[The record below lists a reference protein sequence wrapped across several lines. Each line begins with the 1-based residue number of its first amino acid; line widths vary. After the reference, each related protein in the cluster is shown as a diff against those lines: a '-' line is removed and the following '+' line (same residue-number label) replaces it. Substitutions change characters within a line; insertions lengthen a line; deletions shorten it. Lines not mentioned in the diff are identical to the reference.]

1 MKKKISISIKITI
14 ILIIAITIMSLS
26 NLVAADNLLGEEYTK
41 LTENYIEDM
50 AECAGEL
57 VEEAVETM
65 GQEAYTSEGLTERL
79 SKVKL
84 DSMESS
90 YTYVVSTDGIMLYH
104 PTAEKIG
111 QSVENSVVKSIV
123 EDLNAG
129 KEVEPS
135 LVEYEYQG
143 VMKYAGT
150 YVNSDA
156 GFILVLTADQSDVQK
171 ILNKNSY
178 GMLAVDTIASIIS
191 LLLAL
196 LITRKYIVKPV
207 RKLTS
212 IITKIG
218 NMDFTANPEAEKLGR
233 QSDEIGVMSNN
244 VEILRNNL
252 GGVVSDIMQQC
263 EQLQKAADALNR
275 DAKETSTTV
284 GQIETAV
291 QEIAMGAT
299 SQATDTQNATE
310 NVILIGTMIEDTYEE
325 VNLLKNTADSMKQA
339 DEQAVETLGR
349 LESINQQARRSIDV
363 ISEQTNTT
371 NDSAVK
377 IREATSLITSIAEET
392 NLLSLNASIEA
403 ARAGEQGRG
412 FAVVALQI
420 QKLAE
425 QSNESARKIEEIID
439 VLLADSQKA
448 VSTMEDVKEI
458 MDTQSENV
466 NQTQTAFALMQEG
479 IQKSVSGIENI
490 TKHTEKMDGARG
502 TVVDVVQ
509 NLTAIAE
516 ENAASTEE
524 TSASVTEMANIV
536 QDISES
542 SGSLYEIVSS
552 LESEIRKF
560 KV

>member
-1 MKKKISISIKITI
+1 MKKKISISMKIAV
-14 ILIIAITIMSLS
+14 ILVNAVVILALS
-26 NLVAADNLLGEEYTK
+26 NLIAAENILGKEYAQ
-41 LTENYIEDM
+41 LTEDYIADM
-50 AECAGEL
+50 SECAGEI
-57 VEEAVETM
+57 VEEAVDVM
-65 GQEAYTSEGLTERL
+65 GQEAYTSAELAEKL

-84 DSMESS
+84 DALESS
-90 YTYVVSTDGIMLYH
+90 YTYLVSTEGVMLYH
-104 PTAEKIG
+104 PNAEKIG
-111 QSVENSVVKSIV
+111 QPVENSVVKSIV
-123 EDLNAG
+123 EEVKSG
-129 KEVEPS
+129 KEVESS
-135 LVEYEYQG
+135 LVEYDYQG
-143 VMKYAGT
+143 VIKYAGT
-150 YVNSDA
+150 YVNSEA
-156 GFILVLTADQSDVQK
+156 GFILVLTADKSDMQQ
-171 ILNKNSY
+171 ILNNNSL
-178 GMLAVDTIASIIS
+178 GLIVIDIIAAVFC
-191 LLLAL
+191 L
-196 LITRKYIVKPV
+196 LIALFITGRYIVKPV
-207 RKLTS
+207 TKLTN
-212 IITKIG
+212 IIVKIG
-218 NMDFTANPEAEKLGR
+218 NMDFTPNPEAERLGK
-233 QSDEIGVMSNN
+233 QTDEVGIMSNY
-244 VEILRNNL
+244 VEELRNNL

-263 EQLQKAADALNR
+263 AQLQQAANTLNR

-299 SQATDTQNATE
+299 AQATDTQNATE

-325 VNLLKNTADSMKQA
+325 VNLLKDTADSMKQA

-349 LESINQQARRSIDV
+349 LESINEQARRSIDV

-371 NDSAVK
+371 NESAVK
-377 IREATSLITSIAEET
+377 IREATSLITSIADET

-412 FAVVALQI
+412 FAVVASQI

-439 VLLADSQKA
+439 MLLVDSQKA
-448 VSTMEDVKEI
+448 VSTMKDVMDV

-466 NQTQTAFALMQEG
+466 NQTQAAFALMQEG
-479 IQKSVSGIENI
+479 IKRSIGGIENI

-524 TSASVTEMANIV
+524 TSASVTEMTNIV

-542 SGSLYEIVSS
+542 SESLYGIVSS